1 MSPPKCSGLGCR
13 VRTLGH
19 PGHVHIWAAAPPHAW
34 ELSGV
39 QISPP
44 SPPSHPQPGSHTPI
58 SFPSAG
64 EGSLPRDFLAGFCCM
79 HSFIQRLLFEHLHW
93 ARQWGRWQLNTYVYP
108 GSCHLSRA
116 CPTTRTHVPSA
127 PRSHTPL
134 GGRCCFCFSRSTRE
148 ENTEPVSWGSFVSL
162 LPFSNSSGH
171 QTGEP
176 CSYSP
181 VSPQTFL
188 CTYGSHKE
196 LSL

>member
-1 MSPPKCSGLGCR
+1 MQRTWLPGQNPGPPGARPHLGGSASSR
-13 VRTLGH
+13 LGA
-19 PGHVHIWAAAPPHAW
+19 IRCAD
-34 ELSGV
+34 
-39 QISPP
+39 ISALPSIPP
-44 SPPSHPQPGSHTPI
+44 SARI

-148 ENTEPVSWGSFVSL
+148 ENTEPISRGSFASL